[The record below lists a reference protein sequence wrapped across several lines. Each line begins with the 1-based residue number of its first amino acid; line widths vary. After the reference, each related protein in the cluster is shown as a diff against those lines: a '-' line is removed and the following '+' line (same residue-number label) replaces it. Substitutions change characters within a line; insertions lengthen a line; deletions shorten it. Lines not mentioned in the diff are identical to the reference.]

1 MSYEAK
7 ATKTY
12 DQSAEAVVELAAK
25 AIADLGGK
33 LSKKSKPASGRLEAN
48 FNKKIGNRA
57 FGNRCQ
63 VEISVSSQNAEQ
75 CALAARVYPVDPIGQ
90 PLLFG
95 VRGKP
100 AHLVLSTLLAD
111 LDQRVVG

>member
-7 ATKTY
+7 ATRTY
-12 DQSAEAVVELAAK
+12 DQPAEIVVELAAK

-33 LSKKSKPASGRLEAN
+33 PSKKSKPASRRLEAN

-63 VEISVSSQNAEQ
+63 VEISVTSQTAEQ
-75 CALAARVYPVDPIGQ
+75 CALAARVYPVDPIGN

-100 AHLVLSTLLAD
+100 AHLVLDIFLAD
-111 LDQRVVG
+111 LDQRVAG

>member
-12 DQSAEAVVELAAK
+12 DQSAEVVVELAAK
-25 AIADLGGK
+25 AITDLGGK

-48 FNKKIGNRA
+48 FNKRIGKRA

-63 VEISVSSQNAEQ
+63 AEIRVTSQTAGQ
-75 CALAARVYPVDPIGQ
+75 CTLAARVYPVDPVGQ
-90 PLLFG
+90 PLMFG